1 MTSGVVEDREAGLAC
16 WVGPEGQGWLVS
28 RSLAGDTEQGFQV
41 APRPATHVLLL
52 ATCKRPAWALT
63 PPARAASVALP
74 GRAVPAA
81 RSSGRRLYPALRLCS
96 LDTSSRVCIW
106 VFCGLGAGRVAS
118 SQRADSPACVPVRVA
133 KPGRVASCAPPGR
146 VRVVGRPELLAL
158 SWWETTLSSAGDRFH
173 PVSSV

>member
-41 APRPATHVLLL
+41 APRPATHALLL
-52 ATCKRPAWALT
+52 ATCKRPAWPLT

-81 RSSGRRLYPALRLCS
+81 RSSGRRLYPALRLFS
-96 LDTSSRVCIW
+96 LDTSSRVCTW
-106 VFCGLGAGRVAS
+106 VFCGWGLGEWHPHGEQTPQRVCRCVWQSRVAS
-118 SQRADSPACVPVRVA
+118 RPAPRQAASGSRDVP
-133 KPGRVASCAPPGR
+133 SCLP
-146 VRVVGRPELLAL
+146 
-158 SWWETTLSSAGDRFH
+158 
-173 PVSSV
+173 